1 MTSTASEAI
10 PALNKIRAPG
20 IFTALQPDQVKGS
33 IDESSIP
40 ACEETKVLERANQ
53 VQALSTIEYVKPPL
67 HSLISVHDFE
77 DVARKTYAAKTFAFY
92 SSAATDLVSLQA
104 NQSCNRQILLRPR
117 VLRNVGGTTNIKRRI
132 MGFDTDAPFFLSPA
146 AMAKLAHPDGE
157 LAVTRGCAN
166 QGIAQVV
173 SKIKWKFESTSRS

>member
-1 MTSTASEAI
+1 MASTPSDASLAFNDI
-10 PALNKIRAPG
+10 HTPG
-20 IFTALQPDQVKGS
+20 NLRALQPEQVQGSGS
-33 IDESSIP
+33 ISLQ
-40 ACEETKVLERANQ
+40 EETQVLERANQ
-53 VQALSTIEYVKPPL
+53 VKALSTTEYVKPPL

-104 NQSCNRQILLRPR
+104 NKQCNRQILLRPR
-117 VLRNVGGTTNIKRRI
+117 VLRNVGGETRIKRRI
-132 MGFDTDAPFFLSPA
+132 MGFETDAPFFLSPA

-173 SKIKWKFESTSRS
+173 SQFKWKLESFD

>member
-1 MTSTASEAI
+1 MASTASDASL
-10 PALNKIRAPG
+10 AFNNTHAPG
-20 IFTALQPDQVKGS
+20 NMKNLQPEHVQGS
-33 IDESSIP
+33 MDKSSISVQ
-40 ACEETKVLERANQ
+40 EEIKVVERANQ
-53 VQALSTIEYVKPPL
+53 VKALSTTEYVKPPL

-77 DVARKTYAAKTFAFY
+77 DVARKTFAAKTFAFY

-104 NQSCNRQILLRPR
+104 NQLCNRQVLLRPR
-117 VLRNVGGTTNIKRRI
+117 VLRDVGGRTKIKRRI
-132 MGFDTDAPFFLSPA
+132 LGFETDAPFFLSPA

-173 SKIKWKFESTSRS
+173 SQFK